1 MAIDVEKVVGQNIV
15 LVYDRLDGQAL
26 NRNELRQLVEGETTP
41 TVIDAPEMIV
51 VVKPPL
57 PIVVQIEEASKTWY
71 LDDMAISLNGG
82 ATEAITFDYAPYDG
96 VFSREAAAGGGGGA
110 HILGP
115 GVIR

>member
-57 PIVVQIEEASKTWY
+57 PIVVQIGNRRVQVA
-71 LDDMAISLNGG
+71 LQ
-82 ATEAITFDYAPYDG
+82 
-96 VFSREAAAGGGGGA
+96 REAESIGSAPLWTIAHRCHRLVQQAGA
-110 HILGP
+110 SSPHNQIHLC
-115 GVIR
+115 